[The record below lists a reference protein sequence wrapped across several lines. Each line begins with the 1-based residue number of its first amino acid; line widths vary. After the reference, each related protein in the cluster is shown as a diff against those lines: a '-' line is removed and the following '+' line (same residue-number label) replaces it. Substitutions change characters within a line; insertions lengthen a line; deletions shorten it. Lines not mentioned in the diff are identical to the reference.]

1 MLNEFDQH
9 VENLNSPDKN
19 DSNDLVHI
27 MSLTLK
33 GSLKHKWR
41 DNNEE
46 IPRDVELLSD
56 CVDCGMGRKWLW
68 AFAIAIMIA

>member
-9 VENLNSPDKN
+9 VENLCSPDKN

-33 GSLKHKWR
+33 GSLKHK
-41 DNNEE
+41 
-46 IPRDVELLSD
+46 
-56 CVDCGMGRKWLW
+56 
-68 AFAIAIMIA
+68 